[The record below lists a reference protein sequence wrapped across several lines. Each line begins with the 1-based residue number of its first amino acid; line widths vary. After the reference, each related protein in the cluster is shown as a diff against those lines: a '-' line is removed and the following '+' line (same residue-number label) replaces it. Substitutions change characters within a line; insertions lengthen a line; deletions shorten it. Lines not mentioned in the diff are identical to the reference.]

1 MNREMRRSALKDCCR
16 LSSTAGCMLL
26 LLLTLYQ
33 RVNVA
38 AELIQGDI
46 NTVYE
51 DTAWDN
57 HEDTFSFTWTS
68 VSWPVQGTGAT
79 PHPRPLRV
87 SVSSGNASA
96 NHHLTVLVRS
106 RNAAREIFW
115 SIPFSAE
122 GPGSATYKNSSRII
136 CPNLPVSTDSG
147 RVNGTKNSTAG
158 VNQTVLVEIAATTE
172 VRIGYTLLAAPV
184 DDFNLAGG
192 KKHAVNLSPSS
203 PVYYS
208 YSFQPGDDQVTVE
221 IEASEST
228 CGIASVQEA
237 LCPVFDLASNI
248 QYSGAYQTFSS
259 SATLLVQR
267 TDFQTDSFYIVLAGL
282 SSDAQCSSRHRPQ
295 YEDGEDAAPFYNE
308 TVYIRVAKHSQSY
321 ATPVIVPL
329 VIYFGIYFS
338 TLVTLVIYY
347 YVYKKDMGDV
357 SLAGFILGSD
367 VHVVIPDTNNGAGR
381 SREESVRSTASV
393 YHGAQDTVP
402 CAGSGKPE
410 LTSMSVNHQH
420 FAGGE
425 DQVEAATETA
435 RAQVQPSAQP
445 PRAAAD
451 TEQAA
456 VDTEQAA
463 TDIEQA
469 ATDIEQAAADT
480 EQAAVDQGPENTR
493 CTPPCKARTPTLSLA
508 DVEKTPPEKID
519 KQLNNSPWLIG
530 IVGIYY
536 GVPVIQLVANYQQA
550 IFKTG
555 DQDLCYFNFRCNRR
569 YGRLTAFNAVFSNI
583 GYILLGILFILL
595 TIRRQRVFTR
605 TVEHN
610 LQRLTS
616 TGVLHHQGLLYAL
629 GLALCLEGVLSAC
642 YHVCPTPVNFQFD
655 TSFMYVIIV
664 LSFLHLH
671 QGRNPDAIKPA
682 HHFLAFLCTVVVIVL
697 AGVLGNSQVFWII
710 FFIVYVGVDLIVHI
724 RMYYT
729 AEKRLKERF
738 TDARQGRSK
747 LWETYPRRVF
757 HLLLSFLL
765 NLGLAIYGIADRP
778 GDFPTYMLGVL
789 GANLV
794 LYVLYYFIALK
805 AWHCEKCLCATFVY
819 GAASV
824 VFFIPA
830 GYFFK
835 SNVSNWAES
844 PSGSRKLNQDCLIFD
859 FYDNHDLWHFLGAIA
874 IFFYYLMLLSI
885 DDPLENVKRQEI
897 PTW

>member
-1 MNREMRRSALKDCCR
+1 
-16 LSSTAGCMLL
+16 MLL

-38 AELIQGDI
+38 AEVIQGEI

-51 DTAWDN
+51 DTVWDN

-106 RNAAREIFW
+106 RNAAKEMFW

-122 GPGSATYKNSSRII
+122 GPSSATYKNSSRII

-147 RVNGTKNSTAG
+147 RVNGTENSTAG

-192 KKHAVNLSPSS
+192 KKHAVSLSPSS

-295 YEDGEDAAPFYNE
+295 YEDGADAAPFYSE

-321 ATPVIVPL
+321 TTPVIVPL
-329 VIYFGIYFS
+329 VIYIGIYIS

-367 VHVVIPDTNNGAGR
+367 VHVVISDTNDGAGR
-381 SREESVRSTASV
+381 SRGESVRSTASV
-393 YHGAQDTVP
+393 YHDAQDTVP
-402 CAGSGKPE
+402 CTGSGEPE
-410 LTSMSVNHQH
+410 LTSMSVNHQP

-425 DQVEAATETA
+425 EQVEAANGTT
-435 RAQVQPSAQP
+435 RPGVQSPAQP
-445 PRAAAD
+445 PC
-451 TEQAA
+451 AA
-456 VDTEQAA
+456 VDAE
-463 TDIEQA
+463 
-469 ATDIEQAAADT
+469 
-480 EQAAVDQGPENTR
+480 QGPKKTR
-493 CTPPCKARTPTLSLA
+493 CAPPCKARIPTLSLA
-508 DVEKTPPEKID
+508 HVEKTPPETID

-530 IVGIYY
+530 IVGVYY

-605 TVEHN
+605 TVERNH
-610 LQRLTS
+610 QRLTS
-616 TGVLHHQGLLYAL
+616 TGVLHHHGLLYAL

-664 LSFLHLH
+664 LSFLHLY
-671 QGRNPDAIKPA
+671 QSRNPDAIKPA

-697 AGVLGNSQVFWII
+697 AGVLGNSQMFWIVWII
-710 FFIVYVGVDLIVHI
+710 FFIVYVGVGLIVHI
-724 RMYYT
+724 RMCCT
-729 AEKRLKERF
+729 TEKRLKERF
-738 TDARQGRSK
+738 TDASQKRPK
-747 LWETYPRRVF
+747 LRETFPRYVY
-757 HLLLSFLL
+757 LLVSVLW
-765 NLGLAIYGIADRP
+765 NLGLAIYGIAGRP
-778 GDFPTYMLGVL
+778 GDFPTYMLAIL
-789 GANLV
+789 GGNLI
-794 LYVLYYFIALK
+794 LYVLYYCIALK
-805 AWHCEKCLCATFVY
+805 AWYGEKCLPATGVY
-819 GAASV
+819 AAAAV
-824 VFFIPA
+824 VFAILA
-830 GYFFK
+830 GCFFK

-844 PSGSRKLNQDCLIFD
+844 PSGSRKLNQDCLLFD

-874 IFFYYLMLLSI
+874 IFFYYLILLNI
-885 DDPLENVKRQEI
+885 DGPLENVQRKEI